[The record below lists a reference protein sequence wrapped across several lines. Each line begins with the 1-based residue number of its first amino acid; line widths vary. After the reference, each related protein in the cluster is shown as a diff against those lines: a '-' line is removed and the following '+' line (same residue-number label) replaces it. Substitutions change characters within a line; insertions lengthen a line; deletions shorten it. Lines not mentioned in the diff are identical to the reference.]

1 MDFKKRMQTT
11 GKVEITEGARKE
23 AELWYLHNIVTIVE
37 KYQILQSLIMNL
49 DQTPLKYIPAM
60 HHTMAKQNSKSVSI
74 AGSSKKRTF
83 TITLNGHFLLMQ
95 LIYGGKQSEASLGLC
110 FSMISH

>member
-1 MDFKKRMQTT
+1 
-11 GKVEITEGARKE
+11 
-23 AELWYLHNIVTIVE
+23 
-37 KYQILQSLIMNL
+37 MNL

-74 AGSSKKRTF
+74 AGSSDKRTF

-95 LIYGGKQSEASLGLC
+95 LIYGGKQSKAPWVYVSRRFLTKLQ
-110 FSMISH
+110 S